1 MTLAHHDRARAP
13 ASHRV
18 AARDLNICRL
28 TKAQTFCTLAFDWK
42 TQLNT
47 SLPRACPPSL
57 GTTPHSHPD
66 LRVIPATGSSSGSF
80 LLPASF
86 YSLKSSSQSSASAH
100 TIAKAKLG
108 GSVSESAVSSLSAD
122 QQSPGLEIYL
132 FNNKSRI
139 STSGRLRRRQDITSH
154 GTTRSGRRNS
164 NLTRCLTSS
173 PTPRIR
179 LERTMGLPVLHLGSS
194 ASLSSW

>member
-1 MTLAHHDRARAP
+1 VHVRPL
-13 ASHRV
+13 SHRV
-18 AARDLNICRL
+18 DARYLNICRL
-28 TKAQTFCTLAFDWK
+28 KKPRPSATLTSIGK
-42 TQLNT
+42 TQPNT

-57 GTTPHSHPD
+57 STIPHSHPD
-66 LRVIPATGSSSGSF
+66 LRAPPATGSSSGSF
-80 LLPASF
+80 LLSASF
-86 YSLKSSSQSSASAH
+86 SSLKSSSQSSASAH
-100 TIAKAKLG
+100 TIAKAKLS

-122 QQSPGLEIYL
+122 QRSPGSEIYL

-164 NLTRCLTSS
+164 NLTRCLTSF

-179 LERTMGLPVLHLGSS
+179 LKRRMDLQVLHLGSS